1 MVKEIISKSKHTVK
15 YPYFQSAT
23 ISHSKDL
30 QVPQSLTHLTIEDEL
45 EDKTATEFK
54 SEEYKELIFETSSSS
69 SELHLIN
76 QDEIINE
83 FRV

>member
-1 MVKEIISKSKHTVK
+1 MVKEIISRSKHTVK

-30 QVPQSLTHLTIEDEL
+30 QVLQPLTHLTIEDEL
-45 EDKTATEFK
+45 EDKTTEFK
-54 SEEYKELIFETSSSS
+54 SEEYKELISP
-69 SELHLIN
+69 ELHLIN
-76 QDEIINE
+76 QDEIIKE